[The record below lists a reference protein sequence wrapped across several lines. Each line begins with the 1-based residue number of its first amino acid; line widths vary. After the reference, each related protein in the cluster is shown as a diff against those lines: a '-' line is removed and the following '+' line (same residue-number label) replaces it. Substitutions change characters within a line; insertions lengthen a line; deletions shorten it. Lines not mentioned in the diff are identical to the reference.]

1 MMQNGQEK
9 IHTVFLVTEQGNE
22 DTEWESEDTE
32 WGNEDTEWESEDTE
46 WESEDTEWGNEERAV
61 WTVCEVGEHTKIKSN
76 EEIGNGNYGNREENE
91 ISCVGQYPCSEFDKY
106 DFISSFMGSGL
117 SFWCGLEMV
126 RYARCVC
133 MAADDLLDIYIAF
146 WVLLVNGAQKVETR
160 S

>member
-61 WTVCEVGEHTKIKSN
+61 WTVCEVGEHTKK
-76 EEIGNGNYGNREENE
+76 
-91 ISCVGQYPCSEFDKY
+91 
-106 DFISSFMGSGL
+106 
-117 SFWCGLEMV
+117 
-126 RYARCVC
+126 
-133 MAADDLLDIYIAF
+133 
-146 WVLLVNGAQKVETR
+146 
-160 S
+160 